1 MKKKN
6 MTKKLFTV
14 LSLILLMA
22 CSVTGCLEEDEP
34 EFREGY
40 WWDHP
45 GEGGCHYEDSCYDW
59 WNALDES
66 WTIDDWEYTED
77 DIWMIYDDETDSYY
91 FYDEENDEYAACDS
105 DMEEFYFL
113 DQDTGEWVPEE

>member
-1 MKKKN
+1 MKKKKT
-6 MTKKLFTV
+6 MKKIFTV
-14 LSLILLMA
+14 LSLTLLLA
-22 CSVTGCLEEDEP
+22 IPVTGCLDDEP

-45 GEGGCHYEDSCYDW
+45 GEGGCHYDDGCYDW

-77 DIWMIYDDETDSYY
+77 DIWMIYDAETDSYY
-91 FYDEENDEYAACDS
+91 FYDEENDEYAASDA

-113 DQDTGEWVPEE
+113 DRETGEWIPEE